1 LYILIV
7 GILNEVRLIIL
18 EAVSLGLY
26 VHILIIHIVLL
37 LHVCKFDFL
46 SRGIVTVHNVWLLK
60 ALKSSISEI
69 GVRGSDGILL
79 LLR

>member
-1 LYILIV
+1 MYILIV

-26 VHILIIHIVLL
+26 VHVLIIHIVLL

-46 SRGIVTVHNVWLLK
+46 SRSIVTVHNVWLLK

-69 GVRGSDGILL
+69 GVSGSDGILL